1 MAMSSN
7 KGGGVFADINIT
19 PLTDIF
25 LVLLIIFMVTTAV
38 TIESAAHVDLPQG
51 KIQPSEKPKGN
62 IVTYTAE
69 HLVYLNDKQVSEG
82 ELVPQLHDA
91 LQNSTDKIVIFQ
103 GDPKVILG
111 DMVRILDLAKSAGA
125 DQIAIAVSSL
135 PPGGGGPPMARYHF
149 RVHRLSLTSPP
160 PAPHRARCLHRNDD
174 VADSPHNGRA
184 ETTTAADAP
193 GAATLIASHP

>member
-1 MAMSSN
+1 MARGKMTSN

-38 TIESAAHVDLPQG
+38 TIESAAHVDLPKATQE
-51 KIQPSEKPKGN
+51 KADPNEKPKGI

-69 HLVYLNDKQVSEG
+69 HLVYLNDKQVTEV

-125 DQIAIAVSSL
+125 EAIAIAVSSL
-135 PPGGGGPPMARYHF
+135 PPGGGGGGA
-149 RVHRLSLTSPP
+149 
-160 PAPHRARCLHRNDD
+160 PAP
-174 VADSPHNGRA
+174 GG
-184 ETTTAADAP
+184 
-193 GAATLIASHP
+193 GA

>member
-1 MAMSSN
+1 MRMARGKMTSK

-38 TIESAAHVDLPQG
+38 TIESAAHVDLP
-51 KIQPSEKPKGN
+51 KASDTTTTTDKPKGI

-69 HLVYLNDKQVSEG
+69 HLVYLNDKQVTEG

-125 DQIAIAVSSL
+125 EAIAIAVSSL
-135 PPGGGGPPMARYHF
+135 PPGGGGA
-149 RVHRLSLTSPP
+149 
-160 PAPHRARCLHRNDD
+160 PAP
-174 VADSPHNGRA
+174 GG
-184 ETTTAADAP
+184 
-193 GAATLIASHP
+193 GA

>member
-1 MAMSSN
+1 MAKRKMSSN

-38 TIESAAHVDLPQG
+38 TIESAAHVDLP
-51 KIQPSEKPKGN
+51 KSEATAPSTDKPKGI

-69 HLVYLNDKQVSEG
+69 HLVYLNDKQVTEG

-125 DQIAIAVSSL
+125 EAIAIAVSSL
-135 PPGGGGPPMARYHF
+135 PPGGGGA
-149 RVHRLSLTSPP
+149 
-160 PAPHRARCLHRNDD
+160 PAP
-174 VADSPHNGRA
+174 GG
-184 ETTTAADAP
+184 
-193 GAATLIASHP
+193 GA

>member
-1 MAMSSN
+1 MAARKMSKN

-38 TIESAAHVDLPQG
+38 TIESAAHVDLP
-51 KIQPSEKPKGN
+51 KADAPTTSTDKPKGI

-69 HLVYLNDKQVSEG
+69 HLIYLNDKQVTEP

-125 DQIAIAVSSL
+125 EAIAIAVSSL
-135 PPGGGGPPMARYHF
+135 PPGGGG
-149 RVHRLSLTSPP
+149 
-160 PAPHRARCLHRNDD
+160 
-174 VADSPHNGRA
+174 
-184 ETTTAADAP
+184 
-193 GAATLIASHP
+193 AATPGGGA

>member
-1 MAMSSN
+1 MARGKMTSN

-38 TIESAAHVDLPQG
+38 TIESAAHVDLPKAEQSTTTT
-51 KIQPSEKPKGN
+51 PEKPKGI

-69 HLVYLNDKQVSEG
+69 HLVYLNDKQVTEG

-125 DQIAIAVSSL
+125 EAIAIAVSSL
-135 PPGGGGPPMARYHF
+135 PPGGGGA
-149 RVHRLSLTSPP
+149 
-160 PAPHRARCLHRNDD
+160 PAP
-174 VADSPHNGRA
+174 GG
-184 ETTTAADAP
+184 
-193 GAATLIASHP
+193 GA

>member
-7 KGGGVFADINIT
+7 QSGGVFADINIT

-38 TIESAAHVDLPQG
+38 TIESAAHVDLPKAEQAA
-51 KIQPSEKPKGN
+51 PTDKPKGI

-69 HLVYLNDKQVSEG
+69 HQIYVNDKTVTEP
-82 ELVPQLHDA
+82 ELVPTLHAA
-91 LQNSTDKIVIFQ
+91 LANSTDKIVVFQ

-125 DQIAIAVSSL
+125 EAIAIAVSSL
-135 PPGGGGPPMARYHF
+135 PPGGA
-149 RVHRLSLTSPP
+149 
-160 PAPHRARCLHRNDD
+160 PA
-174 VADSPHNGRA
+174 
-184 ETTTAADAP
+184 
-193 GAATLIASHP
+193 AATPGGGA

>member
-1 MAMSSN
+1 MKKKMAGHS
-7 KGGGVFADINIT
+7 GGAVFSDINIT

-38 TIESAAHVDLPQG
+38 TIESAAHVDLPKAEAQA
-51 KIQPSEKPKGN
+51 QPTDKPKGI

-69 HLVYLNDKQVSEG
+69 HLIYLNDKQVSEP

-111 DMVRILDLAKSAGA
+111 DMVRILDMAKSAGA
-125 DQIAIAVSSL
+125 
-135 PPGGGGPPMARYHF
+135 
-149 RVHRLSLTSPP
+149 
-160 PAPHRARCLHRNDD
+160 
-174 VADSPHNGRA
+174 
-184 ETTTAADAP
+184 E
-193 GAATLIASHP
+193 

>member
-1 MAMSSN
+1 MAKKMNKN

-38 TIESAAHVDLPQG
+38 TIESAAHVDLPKADKTVADPNQ
-51 KIQPSEKPKGN
+51 KPKGI

-69 HLVYLNDKQVSEG
+69 HLIYLNDKQLTEP

-125 DQIAIAVSSL
+125 EAIAIAVSSL
-135 PPGGGGPPMARYHF
+135 PPGGGA
-149 RVHRLSLTSPP
+149 
-160 PAPHRARCLHRNDD
+160 PA
-174 VADSPHNGRA
+174 
-184 ETTTAADAP
+184 TP
-193 GAATLIASHP
+193 GGGA

>member
-1 MAMSSN
+1 MKKKMSGN

-38 TIESAAHVDLPQG
+38 TIESAAHVDLPKQDPT
-51 KIQPSEKPKGN
+51 QAATPDKPKGI
-62 IVTYTAE
+62 IVTYNAE
-69 HLVYLNDKQVSEG
+69 HQIYLNDKQVSET

-125 DQIAIAVSSL
+125 EAIAIAVSSL
-135 PPGGGGPPMARYHF
+135 PPSGG
-149 RVHRLSLTSPP
+149 
-160 PAPHRARCLHRNDD
+160 
-174 VADSPHNGRA
+174 
-184 ETTTAADAP
+184 
-193 GAATLIASHP
+193 GAATPGGGA